1 MASSSKPYALDRL
14 KVEQIVVTERYCR
27 DTAQW
32 HKMRNFWHPDTER
45 TSLKITW
52 FKGTI
57 NEHITGSRAMAK
69 RLMKKPGIGTVKHVV
84 NPVDVLSNSPTICT
98 RGSVNC
104 N

>member
-1 MASSSKPYALDRL
+1 MASIPYALDRL

-32 HKMRNFWHPDTER
+32 TKLRNFWHPDPEK

-57 NEHITGSRAMAK
+57 DGHIMGSHAMAK
-69 RLMKKPGIGTVKHVV
+69 RLMKKPGVGTVKHII
-84 NPVDVLSNSPTICT
+84 NPVDVLSIHPFIPCM
-98 RGSVNC
+98 GI
-104 N
+104 